1 MLLGAPRDKGEVLL
15 PQLRCL
21 LRPCSFH
28 AGALHGA
35 GMPRDAE
42 ALHMVLHGAGLLL
55 GAVHC
60 CEGGRV
66 RYLLLYGILIL
77 SVYYILLCG
86 ILILN
91 V

>member
-1 MLLGAPRDKGEVLL
+1 
-15 PQLRCL
+15 
-21 LRPCSFH
+21 
-28 AGALHGA
+28 
-35 GMPRDAE
+35 
-42 ALHMVLHGAGLLL
+42 MVLHGAGLLL